1 VVVVV
6 VAAVAVAVALAVAVA
21 VAAAAATT
29 TTTTKKTSYPRSVKP
44 STNYHAEI
52 RDTSQ
57 SKHELI
63 ISFRLQMSCSFQRH
77 VKTVKNV

>member
-1 VVVVV
+1 V
-6 VAAVAVAVALAVAVA
+6 VAVVAVV
-21 VAAAAATT
+21 AATT
-29 TTTTKKTSYPRSVKP
+29 TTTKTKTCFPRSVKP

-63 ISFRLQMSCSFQRH
+63 MSFGLQISCSFQCH